1 MATLPVLSI
10 LYFTMPRKLFWAQSV
25 PMPSSISV
33 VANKT
38 FFMFFKCVS
47 DVNICRYNEKV
58 GKLVFF
64 PTKKPLSGYLRLSFL
79 SVDGVNVRF

>member
-1 MATLPVLSI
+1 
-10 LYFTMPRKLFWAQSV
+10 
-25 PMPSSISV
+25 
-33 VANKT
+33 
-38 FFMFFKCVS
+38 MFVKCVS

-79 SVDGVNVRF
+79 SVDGGVMSVSELKVEN